1 LATVYQRNGVFYAKF
16 VNEHGKRTSKNTGMS
31 RKRDA
36 QREAARLE
44 TEALDLRRKASDQ
57 PRAFASIL
65 ETAVREA
72 NSGDLTLARAEEL
85 LRRLRSYANPGFR
98 EVSVDEWFGE
108 WIEAQRPHV
117 SESTIRTYADARR
130 RVMEALGNAKSKGPL
145 SDLSSADVRTALG
158 KIGKKVKGATANMDL
173 RAFRRVLEAAHGEGL
188 VTGNVAKPVRAL
200 PTTDSTE
207 RAPFTTEEVQ
217 KLIETAHTD
226 EWRGLIL
233 IAAHTG
239 LRMSDVLSLQRS
251 NIEGSDIVIR
261 PVKTK
266 KNRATIRIPMTP
278 PVQSLIGDR
287 KGAFFPKM
295 SLRST
300 ATHSTTFARVMQKAG
315 VPQDV
320 TLPGG
325 IEARRSFHCL
335 RHSFTSWLAEA
346 DVPSDVRR
354 KLTGHKSIGVH
365 DLYTHHDESL
375 QRAIKEL
382 PDLTSQNNSE
392 TKNE

>member
-1 LATVYQRNGVFYAKF
+1 MATVYQRNGVFYAKF

-44 TEALDLRRKASDQ
+44 TEALELRRKASDQ

-72 NSGDLTLARAEEL
+72 NSGDLSLARSEEL
-85 LRRLRSYANPGFR
+85 LRRLRAYANPDFR
-98 EVSVDEWFGE
+98 EVSVDQWFGE
-108 WIEAQRPHV
+108 WVEAQRPHV
-117 SESTIRTYADARR
+117 AESSMRTYADARR
-130 RVMEALGNAKSKGPL
+130 RMTDALGKVKANGQL
-145 SDLSSADVRTALG
+145 TELTSADVRAALG
-158 KIGKKVKGATANMDL
+158 KIAKKVKGATANMDL
-173 RAFRRVLEAAHGEGL
+173 RAFRRALEAACGEGL
-188 VTGNVAKPVRAL
+188 VTSNVAKPVRPL

-207 RAPFTTEEVQ
+207 RAPFTAEEVQ
-217 KLIETAHTD
+217 KLIDSSPTD
-226 EWRGLIL
+226 EWKGLIL

-239 LRMSDVLSLQRS
+239 LRMSDVLSLKRT
-251 NIEGSDIVIR
+251 NIEGNDIVIR

-266 KNRATIRIPMTP
+266 RSRATIRVPMTR
-278 PVQSLIGDR
+278 PVISWIGDR
-287 KGAFFPKM
+287 HGSFFPNM
-295 SLRST
+295 SRRTT
-300 ATHSTTFARVMQKAG
+300 ATHSTTFPRIMKKAG
-315 VPQDV
+315 VAQEA

-354 KLTGHKSIGVH
+354 KLTGHKSAGMH

-375 QRAIKEL
+375 RRAISEL
-382 PDLTSQNNSE
+382 PDIITG
-392 TKNE
+392 

>member
-1 LATVYQRNGVFYAKF
+1 MSTVYQRNGVFYAQF

-36 QREAARLE
+36 QREAARME
-44 TEALDLRRKASDQ
+44 TEALELRRKASDQ
-57 PRAFASIL
+57 PRAFANIL

-72 NSGDLTLARAEEL
+72 NSGDLSLARAEEL
-85 LRRLRSYANPGFR
+85 LRRLRSYANPDFR

-108 WIEAQRPHV
+108 WVEAQRPHV
-117 SESTIRTYADARR
+117 AESSMRTYADARR
-130 RVMEALGNAKSKGPL
+130 RMTEALGKVKANGQL
-145 SDLSSADVRTALG
+145 TELTSADVRAALG
-158 KIGKKVKGATANMDL
+158 KIAKKVKGATANMDL
-173 RAFRRVLEAAHGEGL
+173 RAFRRALEAACGEGL
-188 VTGNVAKPVRAL
+188 VTSNVAKPVRPL

-207 RAPFTTEEVQ
+207 RAPFTAEEVR
-217 KLIETAHTD
+217 KLIDTANTD

-239 LRMSDVLSLQRS
+239 LRMGDVLSLQRS
-251 NIEGSDIVIR
+251 NIEGKDIVIR

-266 KNRATIRIPMTP
+266 RHRSTIRVPMTR
-278 PVQSLIGDR
+278 PVISWIGDR
-287 KGAFFPKM
+287 KDSFFPIM
-295 SLRST
+295 SRRST
-300 ATHSTTFARVMQKAG
+300 STHSTTFPRLMRKAG
-315 VPQDV
+315 VAQEV

-354 KLTGHKSIGVH
+354 KLTGHKSVGMH

-375 QRAIKEL
+375 RRAVAEL
-382 PDLTSQNNSE
+382 PEFTAHNKDE
-392 TKNE
+392 KEDE